1 MWQAK
6 GRLPQEYTLPALQY
20 LANLKI
26 DHDGIQAASRP
37 AQHGAAVAKHL
48 PKCIV
53 PNRLILEPDS
63 GCDVVNSGDRMQ
75 IALDLDQYGTMD
87 TFRWVWALLLSVF
100 SAAVVW
106 QCMNYGGRRRPGSCL
121 PPSSRAAVRHPF
133 LLPGLVCWLPPS
145 LRGAHGGCCAA
156 LT

>member
-37 AQHGAAVAKHL
+37 AQHGAAVAKRL

-53 PNRLILEPDS
+53 PNRLILEPES
-63 GCDVVNSGDRMQ
+63 RCDVVNSGDQMQ

-87 TFRWVWALLLSVF
+87 TFRWAQLPSVRR
-100 SAAVVW
+100 AAVVW
-106 QCMNYGGRRRPGSCL
+106 PNVNKRLRLCWTACFPCHA
-121 PPSSRAAVRHPF
+121 SR
-133 LLPGLVCWLPPS
+133 
-145 LRGAHGGCCAA
+145 
-156 LT
+156 